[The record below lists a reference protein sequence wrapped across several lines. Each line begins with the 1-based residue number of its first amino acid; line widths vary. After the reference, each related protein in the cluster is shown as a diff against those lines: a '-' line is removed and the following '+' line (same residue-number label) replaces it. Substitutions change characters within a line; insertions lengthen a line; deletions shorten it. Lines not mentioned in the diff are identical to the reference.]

1 MNQTGQSTPNDAAIH
16 HLTDKYWIR
25 LGSCGM
31 SVKINRLMDEIKSCL
46 EVITNPKDAKP
57 DEFRQTLA
65 RLDVLV
71 SEQKQSLH
79 PRLRHFLENRS
90 YQKAVVWLAGETPE
104 KGTCG
109 G

>member
-1 MNQTGQSTPNDAAIH
+1 
-16 HLTDKYWIR
+16 
-25 LGSCGM
+25 M
-31 SVKINRLMDEIKSCL
+31 SVKMNGLMDEIKSCL

-71 SEQKQSLH
+71 SEQKQTLH

-90 YQKAVVWLAGETPE
+90 YQKAVIWLAGETPE

>member
-1 MNQTGQSTPNDAAIH
+1 MNQASETTSKDAGIC
-16 HLTDKYWIR
+16 HLAGKYWIR
-25 LGSCGM
+25 LGSLGM
-31 SVKINRLMDEIKSCL
+31 SVKISGLMDEIKSCL

-57 DEFRQTLA
+57 EEFRQTLA

-71 SEQKQSLH
+71 SEQKQTLH

-90 YQKAVVWLAGETPE
+90 YQKAVIWLAGETPE

>member
-1 MNQTGQSTPNDAAIH
+1 
-16 HLTDKYWIR
+16 
-25 LGSCGM
+25 M
-31 SVKINRLMDEIKSCL
+31 SVKMFRLMDEIKSCL

-71 SEQKQSLH
+71 CEKKQTLH

-90 YQKAVVWLAGETPE
+90 YQKAVIWLAGETPE

>member
-1 MNQTGQSTPNDAAIH
+1 
-16 HLTDKYWIR
+16 
-25 LGSCGM
+25 M

-71 SEQKQSLH
+71 SEQKNSLH